1 MAVTER
7 PQLGWIEAEGAKTR
21 VEPSRR
27 KTALRAAYVLSGL
40 IAGLMVAASAA
51 GLLVDGIYPD
61 GAWAREALRGGDLV
75 SLAIAAPM
83 LIVSLILSMRGS
95 RRAQVAWIAMLGYS
109 VYNFAYYTFGAAFND
124 IFLAHIALLS
134 MSVFALAC
142 ALPSLDISG
151 IASRFRGS
159 RAARWIGGFLIVVG
173 IGQGALWLFLVT
185 RFAVTGE
192 VLNDIPVDGQHLV
205 FALDLSL
212 LVPTLILAGVLL
224 FRRTAVG
231 FVLAPAVAVF
241 GAVYQVNLMMAG
253 VFQDAAG
260 VAGVKAFPL
269 EGIVLTAAFVLASAV
284 LLLSSGRRA
293 GVSID

>member
-1 MAVTER
+1 MAVAER
-7 PQLGWIEAEGAKTR
+7 AQLGAIEVEGPEAPA
-21 VEPSRR
+21 EPSR
-27 KTALRAAYVLSGL
+27 TALRVAYVLSGL

-83 LIVSLILSMRGS
+83 LTVSLILSMRGS
-95 RRAQVAWIAMLGYS
+95 RRAQVVWIAMLGYS
-109 VYNFAYYTFGAAFND
+109 VYNFAYYTFGAAFNG

-134 MSVFALAC
+134 LSVFALAC

-159 RAARWIGGFLIVVG
+159 RAARWIGGFLVVVG
-173 IGQGALWLFLVT
+173 IGQGALWVFLVL

-231 FVLAPAVAVF
+231 FVLGPVVAVF

-269 EGIVLTAAFVLASAV
+269 EGIVLTAAFGAV
-284 LLLSSGRRA
+284 AALLLLFSGRRA

>member
-1 MAVTER
+1 MVVTER
-7 PQLGWIEAEGAKTR
+7 AQLRPIEAEGSKAPG
-21 VEPSRR
+21 EPSR
-27 KTALRAAYVLSGL
+27 TALRAAYVLSGL

-75 SLAIAAPM
+75 SLVIAAPM
-83 LIVSLILSMRGS
+83 LIVSLVLSMRGS
-95 RRAQVAWIAMLGYS
+95 PRAQVVWIAMLGYS

-142 ALPSLDISG
+142 ALPSLDMRG
-151 IASRFRGS
+151 IAARFRAS
-159 RAARWIGGFLIVVG
+159 RAARWIGGFLVVVG
-173 IGQGALWLFLVT
+173 IGQGALWAFLVV
-185 RFAVTGE
+185 RFAITGE

-212 LVPTLILAGVLL
+212 LVPTLIVAGVLL
-224 FRRTAVG
+224 FRRTDVG
-231 FVLAPAVAVF
+231 FVLGPAVAVF

-253 VFQDAAG
+253 VFQDVAG
-260 VAGVKAFPL
+260 VAGVKALPL
-269 EGIVLTAAFVLASAV
+269 EGVVLTVAFALVSAV
-284 LLLSSGRRA
+284 LFLSRGRQA